1 MKTIKLFLIIFFLF
15 FSVAEIYSQRNR
27 DEKNISVRELK
38 QRLIENLQELDSEY
52 LQSLSYRDYKKAR
65 EILIESYNLL
75 RMIPDNGITIR
86 GELRLISDGEFD
98 ELVRNIKS
106 EGFESDK
113 IYVIQLAAK
122 YNRFTVAQLIRLI
135 DLMSFSNDKIEV
147 VKILYPNVVDKYNS
161 HLIINAFTH
170 SSDKER
176 VKQIINNFP
185 DR

>member
-1 MKTIKLFLIIFFLF
+1 
-15 FSVAEIYSQRNR
+15 
-27 DEKNISVRELK
+27 
-38 QRLIENLQELDSEY
+38 
-52 LQSLSYRDYKKAR
+52 
-65 EILIESYNLL
+65 
-75 RMIPDNGITIR
+75 MIPDNGITIR
-86 GELRLISDGEFD
+86 EELRLISDSDFD

-113 IYVIQLAAK
+113 IYVVQLAAK

-135 DLMSFSNDKIEV
+135 ELMSFSNDKIEV
-147 VKILYPNVVDKYNS
+147 VKIVYPNVVDKYNS